1 MSKQE
6 KFLELIKATKS
17 VNTWKT
23 YVSAMNIIGTHED
36 SYWNLSNLTLLINS
50 WNCSDTTIKLRLSVI
65 HNYLQYSSLLT
76 PQLHKVL
83 SGYKANR
90 KIPQVLTKEQYESI
104 LESANT
110 KWKPA
115 ILLASQAGLRL
126 QEVIGIEIENI
137 NWNQKSI
144 LINNRKNKNSLVIGM
159 TNEIE
164 NAISNWLLER
174 KLKSK
179 FLFCGTTANAL
190 QKYIAG
196 IGDYCGVPWLHF
208 HLFRH
213 YFATTMLKNGL
224 DLETLRQQLDHS
236 SLAVTSRYLHI
247 QPEDRTELPRQHP
260 VERRYGTS
268 DGTIQAFPRS
278 GAYNRRSADSRRHQK
293 RN

>member
-83 SGYKANR
+83 SGYKASR

-104 LESANT
+104 LESVNT

-247 QPEDRTELPRQHP
+247 QPEDRMNRILE
-260 VERRYGTS
+260 
-268 DGTIQAFPRS
+268 I
-278 GAYNRRSADSRRHQK
+278 YNKQ
-293 RN
+293 

>member
-50 WNCSDTTIKLRLSVI
+50 WDCSDTTIKLRLSVI

-104 LESANT
+104 LESVNT

-144 LINNRKNKNSLVIGM
+144 LIDRKSTRLNSSHEFVSRM
-159 TNEIE
+159 
-164 NAISNWLLER
+164 
-174 KLKSK
+174 
-179 FLFCGTTANAL
+179 
-190 QKYIAG
+190 
-196 IGDYCGVPWLHF
+196 P
-208 HLFRH
+208 
-213 YFATTMLKNGL
+213 
-224 DLETLRQQLDHS
+224 S
-236 SLAVTSRYLHI
+236 SA
-247 QPEDRTELPRQHP
+247 
-260 VERRYGTS
+260 
-268 DGTIQAFPRS
+268 
-278 GAYNRRSADSRRHQK
+278 
-293 RN
+293 